1 MMKAGSNLPFKT
13 VEIKPVQLPTS
24 VNSPWLGVSV
34 TPASMGR
41 WTGVQ
46 TLVIQF
52 SLWPRYDLSSSSHCS
67 RYDSEGKYLGSL
79 PDLATPRTNHGCTSF
94 VSKQGEQVKLIFLL
108 YLKNRACL
116 LLEVQAASSSTC
128 PALSCSSRQTED
140 GQQEETFQGE
150 NYFQISA
157 LCVLQCRVNFPQR
170 YGRS

>member
-1 MMKAGSNLPFKT
+1 MRS
-13 VEIKPVQLPTS
+13 S
-24 VNSPWLGVSV
+24 
-34 TPASMGR
+34 
-41 WTGVQ
+41 
-46 TLVIQF
+46 IQHRLCHNWGL
-52 SLWPRYDLSSSSHCS
+52 LWPTWEGGQVFKSSLSPSSSSFCP

-79 PDLATPRTNHGCTSF
+79 PDLATPRKNHGCTSF
-94 VSKQGEQVKLIFLL
+94 VSKQGEQVKIIFLL

-116 LLEVQAASSSTC
+116 LRGVQTASSSIC

-150 NYFQISA
+150 YDFQISA